1 MANKTERT
9 EALAFLIELL
19 ELGVEYPDAQYQ
31 TTISFEVDA
40 DELARDYDQFCQTG
54 GMCYE

>member
-31 TTISFEVDA
+31 TTVSFEVDA
-40 DELARDYDQFCQTG
+40 DELQRDYDEYCLTG

>member
-1 MANKTERT
+1 MATKTERT

-19 ELGVEYPDAQYQ
+19 ELGVEYPDAQWQ
-31 TTISFEVDA
+31 TVISYEIDG
-40 DELARDYDQFCQTG
+40 DLLQKDYDEYCLTG

>member
-1 MANKTERT
+1 MATKTERT
-9 EALAFLIELL
+9 EALAFMIELL
-19 ELGVEYPDAQYQ
+19 EMGVEFPDAQYQ

-40 DELARDYDQFCQTG
+40 DQLAQDYDELCLTG

>member
-1 MANKTERT
+1 MATKTERT

-19 ELGVEYPDAQYQ
+19 ELGVDYPDAVHQ
-31 TTISFEVDA
+31 TVISYEVDG
-40 DELARDYDQFCQTG
+40 DLLQKDYDEFALTG

>member
-1 MANKTERT
+1 MSQELR

-19 ELGVEYPDAQYQ
+19 EMGVDYPDAQYQ

-40 DELARDYDQFCQTG
+40 DALSNAYDEYCLTG

>member
-1 MANKTERT
+1 MMALEMK

-31 TTISFEVDA
+31 TTLSFEVDA
-40 DELARDYDQFCQTG
+40 DELQKEYDEFCLTNAG
-54 GMCYE
+54 YVG

>member
-1 MANKTERT
+1 MATKTERT

-19 ELGVEYPDAQYQ
+19 ELGVEYPDAQWQ
-31 TTISFEVDA
+31 TVVSYEVDG
-40 DELARDYDQFCQTG
+40 DLLQKDYDEYCLTG

>member
-1 MANKTERT
+1 MATRTERT

-19 ELGVEYPDAQYQ
+19 ELGVEYPDAQWQ
-31 TTISFEVDA
+31 TVVSYEVDG
-40 DELARDYDQFCQTG
+40 DLLQKDYDEYCLTG

>member
-1 MANKTERT
+1 MASRTERT

-19 ELGVEYPDAQYQ
+19 ELGVEYPDAQWQ
-31 TTISFEVDA
+31 TVISYEVDG
-40 DELARDYDQFCQTG
+40 DLLQKDYDEYCLTG

>member
-1 MANKTERT
+1 MATKTERT

-19 ELGVEYPDAQYQ
+19 ELGVEYADAQWQ
-31 TTISFEVDA
+31 TVISYEIDGDV
-40 DELARDYDQFCQTG
+40 LQKDYDEYCLTG

>member
-1 MANKTERT
+1 MATKTERT

-19 ELGVEYPDAQYQ
+19 ELGVEYADAQYQ
-31 TTISFEVDA
+31 TTVSYEIDGDV
-40 DELARDYDQFCQTG
+40 LQKDYDEYCLTG